1 MKQHKHILYGVLNWG
16 LGHASRSIPVINAFL
31 QKGFTLTIASDG
43 LALNFLKERFPEVS
57 FLALKDPKIS
67 YNAGR
72 KQELKLAQQLLKLS
86 TWYRNE
92 QKILAN
98 FLDVN
103 SVDLIISDNRPSV
116 KSKRIPSYYITHQL
130 KVKSGLFTPF
140 STIGHEWLYKDYDAI
155 WVPDVES
162 SPNLSGDLSHK
173 SKRKNVTFIGPLS
186 DLKPV
191 ESAPMF
197 NAAIIL
203 SGPEPQRSIFEAA
216 AISQLAKSELK
227 ILLIRGTTKTAEN
240 SIPASWKSIDLAS
253 RADVQNA
260 FEKSN
265 VIIARSGYST
275 IMDLY
280 SFNKPA
286 ILVPT
291 PGQPEQEYLATLPL
305 HQKNFEIQSQNN
317 LNLLEGLRQA
327 EIAFANFKNDGFE
340 RNRDAFLQSL
350 PLRI

>member
-1 MKQHKHILYGVLNWG
+1 MEQHKHILYGVLNWG

-43 LALNFLKERFPEVS
+43 LALNFLKERFPEVD
-57 FLALKDPKIS
+57 FLPLTDPKIHYS
-67 YNAGR
+67 AGS

-86 TWYRNE
+86 AWYRNE
-92 QKILAN
+92 QKIIAN
-98 FLDVN
+98 FLEVN

-130 KVKSGLFTPF
+130 KVKSGLFNPF

-155 WVPDVES
+155 WVPDVAS
-162 SPNLSGDLSHK
+162 NPNLSGDLSHK
-173 SKRKNVTFIGPLS
+173 SKRKNVIFIGPLS

-191 ESAPMF
+191 ESTPIF
-197 NAAIIL
+197 DAAIIL

-227 ILLIRGTTKTAEN
+227 ILLIRGTTKAAEN
-240 SIPASWKSIDLAS
+240 NIPVSWQRIDLAS
-253 RADVQNA
+253 RADVQNT
-260 FEKSN
+260 FEKSK

-280 SFNKPA
+280 SFNKAA

-305 HQKNFEIQSQNN
+305 HQHNFVIQNQNN
-317 LNLLEGLRQA
+317 LNLLEGFRQA
-327 EIAFANFKNDGFE
+327 EIAFENFKDVAFE
-340 RNRDAFLQSL
+340 RNWDAFLKVL
-350 PLRI
+350 PLTA